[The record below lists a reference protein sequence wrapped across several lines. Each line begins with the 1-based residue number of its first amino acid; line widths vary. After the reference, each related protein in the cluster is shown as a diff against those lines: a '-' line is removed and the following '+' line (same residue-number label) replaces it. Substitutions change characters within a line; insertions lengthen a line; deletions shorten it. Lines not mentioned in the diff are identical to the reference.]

1 MSPSSVRLTV
11 LPVVLAAVAVGAGT
25 DAVTAAPQGKGK
37 APAEVVEIEP
47 REWEHERSDLVP
59 DERFNFGAL
68 KNGMRYVWFSHRTP
82 PKEIYLRLH
91 VNIGSLVETES
102 ELGIAHFV
110 EHMAFN
116 GTTKFKAGSLVAIF
130 QGQGIKFGAGV
141 NAHTSF
147 EETVYTLD
155 LPDGEPKRLEMGMQ
169 WMRDIACGL
178 KMDEKEVQAE
188 KGVIDSEQISRDV
201 PGYRAFVDQIA
212 KLSEGTIF
220 AKRLPIGLK
229 EVRAKFNSKSC
240 LAFYKRWYRPENM
253 TFIIAGDL
261 GELDP
266 TELIEKHLGTIPAAK
281 GEPAERPDLGEPTFR
296 QQGFAVETGGTH
308 GQLSI
313 AKLRKRKQ
321 PRDNA
326 ESAAKAVPL
335 QIAMNVVANRLQE
348 RMEKDKLPWTG
359 AAADDY
365 DFQHEFGGPLVRVF
379 CESGKWRDALT
390 AAEREIRR
398 LLTDGC
404 SEDEVK
410 KGWTEFQRTL
420 SPRPIAPP
428 QHSLEYVEHLMQAC
442 NLRYVPMDD
451 KARKEA
457 IRPGAKNVTADVVMK
472 VLREEWNA
480 GKLVIWTEDGIDL
493 GADPQAEL
501 MEVWDA
507 AKLTDL
513 AKPMA
518 ITAAAEPEKPKPEG
532 DAEGESKPEES
543 GKKVDPAKFAYARP
557 DAVKD
562 ATATITRHDD
572 VKVVS
577 MALKNGVKVL
587 YRKSDGDVRAFG
599 HWEVRV
605 GEGEAALEP
614 AEHAV
619 AYAAAR
625 WFLRGGLGKNDWET
639 VQAAG
644 GGTSFDVEADGM
656 VFRGSVLFGGEL
668 KREFEAI
675 CAFLTDP
682 GFAQEPWDEWKKKLD
697 EEFKEP
703 EGKESAG
710 QLLGKFHDQIRSTD
724 ARLRRPTKEAVAAVT
739 LEQVK
744 AVLGSQLDGPVR
756 ITGAGVDAGKFEKA
770 VFSTFSSLP
779 PRRAGSVDDKRRT
792 VVAPKTGVQARHA
805 VDSGEKS
812 AHLQLI
818 YPCPDAVDPAMARR
832 LSLLEDIV
840 GDRLRI
846 EIREKLGGTYS
857 PNASVWG
864 SDEWRGLGWV
874 TLDLQVDPGKVDA
887 MAKACATA
895 MEALGTKGATQ
906 AELDRLRAAF
916 LGDVDAQLKSYD
928 VWFAALKRAHAQPA
942 MLDEMKAYKATFEKV
957 SLAEINALA
966 KQVFVKGRENVFA
979 AIPK

>member
-1 MSPSSVRLTV
+1 MSSRPVRLT
-11 LPVVLAAVAVGAGT
+11 LCAAVFAAGVVGSAP
-25 DAVTAAPQGKGK
+25 AAATPQAKPK
-37 APAEVVEIEP
+37 APVETVEIEP
-47 REWEHERSDLVP
+47 REWEHERSDLAP
-59 DERFNFGAL
+59 DEKFNFGAL
-68 KNGMRYVWFSHRTP
+68 KNGMRYVWLSHRTP
-82 PKEIYLRLH
+82 PKQIFLRLH
-91 VNIGSLVETES
+91 VNIGSLVETDT
-102 ELGIAHFV
+102 ELGMAHFV

-130 QGQGIKFGAGV
+130 QKEGIKFGYDV

-147 EETVYTLD
+147 EETVYELD
-155 LPDGEPKRLEMGMQ
+155 LPDAESKRLDLGMQ

-201 PGYRAFVDQIA
+201 PGFRAFVDQLG
-212 KLSEGTIF
+212 KLSDGTIF
-220 AKRLPIGLK
+220 GKRLPIGTK

-266 TELIEKHLGTIPAAK
+266 TALIEKHLGTIPAAK
-281 GEPAERPDLGEPTFR
+281 GEPDERPDLGEPTFR
-296 QQGFAVETGGTH
+296 HQGFAVETGGTH
-308 GQLSI
+308 GHISI

-326 ESAAKAVPL
+326 ENAAKAVPL
-335 QIAMNVVANRLQE
+335 SIAMNVVATRLQE

-365 DFQHEFGGPLVRVF
+365 DFQNEFGGPLVRVF
-379 CESGKWRDALT
+379 CESGKWRDALM

-398 LLTDGC
+398 LLTEGC
-404 SEDEVK
+404 TEDEVK
-410 KGWTEFQRTL
+410 KGWTDFQRTL
-420 SPRPIAPP
+420 AQRPISPP
-428 QHSLEYVEHLMQAC
+428 PHTLEYVQNLLRAC
-442 NLRYVPMDD
+442 NLRYVPMED

-457 IRPGAKNVTADVVMK
+457 IRPGAKGVTAEVVMK

-480 GKLVIWTEDGIDL
+480 GKLVIWTEGGIDL

-501 MEVWDA
+501 MEIWDA
-507 AKLTDL
+507 AKQTDL
-513 AKPMA
+513 AQPMA
-518 ITAAAEPEKPKPEG
+518 ITAAAEPEQPKTEG
-532 DAEGESKPEES
+532 AAEGETKPEES
-543 GKKVDPAKFAYARP
+543 GKKVDPSKFAYARP
-557 DAVKD
+557 DVVKD
-562 ATATITRHDD
+562 VTATITRHDD
-572 VKVVS
+572 MRVVS
-577 MALKNGVKVL
+577 MALKNGVSVH
-587 YRKSDGDVRAFG
+587 YRKSDGDVRGFG
-599 HWEVRV
+599 RWEVRV
-605 GEGEAALEP
+605 GEGEGALEP

-625 WFLRGGLGKNDWET
+625 YFLRGGLGKNDWET

-644 GGTSFDVEADGM
+644 GATGFDVEADGL
-656 VFRGSVLFGGEL
+656 VFRGNVLFGGEL
-668 KREFEAI
+668 KREFETI

-682 GFAQEPWDEWKKKLD
+682 GFAAEPWDEWKKKLD

-710 QLLGKFHDQIRSTD
+710 RLLGRFHDEIRSTD

-739 LEQVK
+739 LEEVK
-744 AVLGSQLDGPVR
+744 AFLESQLDGPVR

-779 PRRAGSVDDKRRT
+779 QRRAGGVDDKRRT
-792 VVAPKTGVQARHA
+792 VVAPKTGMQARHT

-840 GDRLRI
+840 GDRLRV

-857 PNASVWG
+857 PNASIWG

-906 AELDRLRAAF
+906 AELDRLRAAH

-928 VWFAALKRAHAQPA
+928 VWFAALKRAHAQPKV
-942 MLDEMKAYKATFEKV
+942 LDEMKVFKATFEKV
-957 SLAEINALA
+957 TLAEINALA